1 MADSGSNR
9 VSYAAGR
16 PVWRWW
22 RSSCATTHARMEDGH
37 SRGGVWSVVWR
48 EVSVAEGVVMLAV
61 VAVMLL
67 LLWCSAIVWYD

>member
-1 MADSGSNR
+1 
-9 VSYAAGR
+9 
-16 PVWRWW
+16 
-22 RSSCATTHARMEDGH
+22 
-37 SRGGVWSVVWR
+37 VVWR